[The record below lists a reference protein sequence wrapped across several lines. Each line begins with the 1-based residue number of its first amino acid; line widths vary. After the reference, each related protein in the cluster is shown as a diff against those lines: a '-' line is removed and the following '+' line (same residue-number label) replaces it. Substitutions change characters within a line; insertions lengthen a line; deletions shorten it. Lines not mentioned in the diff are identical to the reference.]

1 MFRTDLDS
9 NPRWK
14 ISDYDDMNGF
24 STRSFCLD
32 IYLEQLTR
40 NTGNCK
46 NNCGHKHGSV
56 LLFALFSIMKHRS
69 AIQNNRRVLLLL
81 LLIWA
86 VFSV

>member
-9 NPRWK
+9 NPKWK
-14 ISDYDDMNGF
+14 ISDYDGMNGF
-24 STRSFCLD
+24 STRSFCFD

-56 LLFALFSIMKHRS
+56 LFGLFSIMKHRS
-69 AIQNNRRVLLLL
+69 AIQNNRKVLLLL